1 MGVIDGRGWP
11 FFGRTF
17 LWGGTPT
24 KNSKVLSTTFCQQK
38 DRNNINNNKI
48 SVITT
53 PILTRLVSGI
63 NINGSNKIN
72 NKMTLMCLDTIDINK
87 VNCLLGK
94 FRSFFL
100 PFDYLIMWGGGDQLS
115 PDNEEYWEGEEEG
128 EDQARHGEA
137 EGGFW
142 EVVMYGLQG
151 VHHADIPLHRQ
162 GDSHAH
168 WHHQRTLSKTLCTG
182 FIFKTC

>member
-24 KNSKVLSTTFCQQK
+24 KIKKFWVQLFVNKRIGTTSITTKSLLLQPLFWPGWFLESTSTAATRSTTKWLWCALIQLILTKLIVFLE
-38 DRNNINNNKI
+38 N
-48 SVITT
+48 SVI
-53 PILTRLVSGI
+53 
-63 NINGSNKIN
+63 
-72 NKMTLMCLDTIDINK
+72 
-87 VNCLLGK
+87 
-94 FRSFFL
+94 FFL

-128 EDQARHGEA
+128 EDQARHGEE